1 MPNEKVSQ
9 MTMLT
14 AAEIAASDIFLVGD
28 MSAQESKRMTADQLL
43 LYFESSGSFNALTAI
58 QASTASYIL
67 GSRVDGIVVSASFSS
82 NTVSSS
88 HALKSDLA
96 VTASYAV
103 AVAASSA
110 SLSASFIIGNG
121 AASGTASYAVRSG
134 TATNAILA
142 ANLSYPNISTA
153 SYSISSSTS
162 VSSSYSQTSSFAD
175 RSSTASFALGIAT
188 ASYANVAGY
197 ANDFNSPIKA
207 WAMITW
213 STALPNYY
221 SPSGNNCVYL
231 QNNVVAFN
239 YDNTF
244 TQGTYTWFTY
254 DIYFLNPLPSTNYIV
269 VGQAYA
275 PYYHPQPGE
284 VIFHPVYSNRTTES
298 CRISIALENTLTV
311 PVTDWFALVFAS
323 GSYPNDHRP
332 YLTFQVIG

>member
-58 QASTASYIL
+58 QSSTASYIL
-67 GSRVDGIVVSASFSS
+67 GSRVDGSVVSSSFSS

-88 HALKSDLA
+88 HAVRSDIA

-134 TATNAILA
+134 TATTAILA
-142 ANLSYPNISTA
+142 ANMSFPNTSTA

-175 RSSTASFALGIAT
+175 RSNTASFALGIAT

-213 STALPNYY
+213 SVGQSY
-221 SPSGNNCVYL
+221 STPSGNSNVYM
-231 QNNVVAFN
+231 NNNIAGFTYLSNFASSTYYYFN
-239 YDNTF
+239 YGIVFSNA
-244 TQGTYTWFTY
+244 
-254 DIYFLNPLPSTNYIV
+254 LPSNNYILI
-269 VGQAYA
+269 GEAYA
-275 PYYHPQPGE
+275 PYYHPQKGD
-284 VIFHPVYSNRTTES
+284 VIFHPVYSNRTTTG
-298 CRISIALENTLTV
+298 CTMSIALDAALTV
-311 PVTDWFALVFAS
+311 PVSDWFVVIS
-323 GSYPNDHRP
+323 GSYPADQWP